1 MWNCFANSKNNILKV
16 NQNLKSDKTPCIFY
30 AGPET
35 FIKKIDNCT
44 NNPEKSLA
52 TKIGEHITCGYSM
65 LTVWAFN
72 NIKK

>member
-1 MWNCFANSKNNILKV
+1 MQVLK
-16 NQNLKSDKTPCIFY
+16 LLL
-30 AGPET
+30 
-35 FIKKIDNCT
+35 KKIDNCT
-44 NNPEKSLA
+44 NNPEKSFA

>member
-1 MWNCFANSKNNILKV
+1 MQLLK
-16 NQNLKSDKTPCIFY
+16 LSL
-30 AGPET
+30 
-35 FIKKIDNCT
+35 KKIDNST
-44 NNPEKSLA
+44 NNPEKSFA